1 MATAKPVFKTTSKRA
16 ATQHQMVDCKAG
28 EFVFREGDL
37 GTEMYIVH
45 DGKVEILKKMQDEEH
60 QLALLEKGDFFGEM
74 SILED
79 LPRAASARAVTD
91 VKLLLINGTTFDQM
105 LRSNPEI
112 AVRMMRKL
120 SRRLRETDRL
130 LRDALG
136 MASSSIFNSAAVE
149 LPKVEAPPA
158 PAKGAAKASASQQVR
173 TAVEPVPV
181 VAAPTDKASA
191 SELLVHEKSGM
202 AFGLAAGAET
212 MIGRRD
218 PVTGI
223 DPDVDLTPVDTQRST
238 SRRHSKI
245 YRRGDKFFLCEEI
258 GTMNGTFANGV
269 RLETGVPTEIRFGDE
284 VRCGLV
290 NLRFRQA

>member
-1 MATAKPVFKTTSKRA
+1 MATSKPVFKTTSKRA
-16 ATQHQMVDCKAG
+16 ATQSSLVDLPAG

-45 DGKVEILKKMQDEEH
+45 EGRIEILKRVQDGDRL
-60 QLALLEKGDFFGEM
+60 LALLEKGDFFGEM

-79 LPRAASARAVTD
+79 LPRAASARAASD

-105 LRSNPEI
+105 LRTNPEI

-136 MASSSIFNSAAVE
+136 LAPASPGVTSVEEPVAVPAAPAAGRE
-149 LPKVEAPPA
+149 LPDRGRE
-158 PAKGAAKASASQQVR
+158 R
-173 TAVEPVPV
+173 
-181 VAAPTDKASA
+181 
-191 SELLVHEKSGM
+191 LIHEKSGM
-202 AFGLAAGAET
+202 EFPVSAGVET

-223 DPDVDLTPVDTQRST
+223 DPDVDLTPVDTQRSI
-238 SRRHSKI
+238 SRRHAKI
-245 YRRGDKFFLCEEI
+245 YRRGEKFFLCEEI
-258 GTMNGTFANGV
+258 GTMNGTFANGT

-290 NLRFRQA
+290 NLRFQPA